1 MLQILLII
9 IKNRN
14 NIKEGSVIIMDKVY
28 TKMPL
33 DELNEILKREV
44 KDISLKE
51 LYDLSIHFDEE
62 RKYLPREYKQEYTE
76 SVIKVIVSRI
86 AMLKNSQATY
96 PGKLSEK
103 DAEAI
108 NEIMA
113 DSDDRIEYILN
124 IIVVFT
130 TYLKKR
136 PIHLPGT
143 VFPGLQTIYSDGED
157 YYCPVKKYH
166 IDNPNALCKYC
177 IAKAV

>member
-76 SVIKVIVSRI
+76 SV
-86 AMLKNSQATY
+86 
-96 PGKLSEK
+96 
-103 DAEAI
+103 
-108 NEIMA
+108 
-113 DSDDRIEYILN
+113 DRKS
-124 IIVVFT
+124 VV
-130 TYLKKR
+130 
-136 PIHLPGT
+136 
-143 VFPGLQTIYSDGED
+143 
-157 YYCPVKKYH
+157 
-166 IDNPNALCKYC
+166 
-177 IAKAV
+177 